1 MSNALNVSKTKN
13 TTKVVLAELQIGRF
27 VKCILSPRRLSKLVK
42 WFSCST
48 DTPSTKASASFNWWS
63 HNNYLAKLLLL
74 MILLLLRLL
83 IIVVV
88 VGIFLVLLSR
98 KNFQELFQAPA
109 SRLLSSLSS
118 HLYTCNYYVA
128 KKWKDCQLSSGKW
141 SAGLGTARRWRVMLL
156 SLQSIT

>member
-1 MSNALNVSKTKN
+1 MPWPFQKQKIQRKWCSRSFKSAALLSVYLAQDVSPN
-13 TTKVVLAELQIGRF
+13 SLNG
-27 VKCILSPRRLSKLVK
+27 S
-42 WFSCST
+42 SCST
-48 DTPSTKASASFNWWS
+48 DTPSTQASASLNLVVS
-63 HNNYLAKLLLL
+63 QQLPAKLLLL
-74 MILLLLRLL
+74 MILFLLRLL

-118 HLYTCNYYVA
+118 HLYNYYAA
-128 KKWKDCQLSSGKW
+128 KKWKDCPLSSGKW